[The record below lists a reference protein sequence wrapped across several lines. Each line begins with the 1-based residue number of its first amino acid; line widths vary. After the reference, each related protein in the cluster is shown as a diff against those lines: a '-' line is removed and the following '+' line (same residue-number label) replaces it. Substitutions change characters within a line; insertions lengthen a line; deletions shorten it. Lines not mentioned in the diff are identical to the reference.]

1 MSVERR
7 PVRPLRSVQFVPGHD
22 AEVVQASLT
31 QGSDGVILDLEE
43 PRTPF
48 TEAHRVAARELVGSF
63 LAGLPAGADRPQYWA
78 RVQDTYSG
86 QIIKDLEAI
95 VGPNLSGVVV
105 PKIEQPADVYAV
117 DVILSCLEAE
127 RGLDPG
133 STRIYPILETAQ
145 SLRCS
150 YEIAMASPRVA
161 YIGGAVSRFG
171 DIVHSIGYRWTP
183 QGDESLYLRSKVLI
197 DARAAGIRYPI
208 SGMWAGNG
216 EDHAGVRTWAE
227 QLRDLG
233 YYGMLISRPDHIAI
247 CNDVFSPSAEDL
259 DRWRGLVKAVDAAGD
274 TGEPVIFGEAGEE
287 WHVVH
292 RAHVASA
299 RQGLEWA
306 ADLGL

>member
-1 MSVERR
+1 MSFERR
-7 PVRPLRSVQFVPGHD
+7 PVRPLRSVQFVPGD
-22 AEVVQASLT
+22 NAEAVEASLR

-48 TEAHRVAARELVGSF
+48 TEAHRVAARKIVGDF
-63 LAGLPAGADRPQYWA
+63 LADLPAAGRPQYFS

-86 QIIKDLEAI
+86 QMLKDLEAI
-95 VGPNLSGVVV
+95 VGPNLTGVVV
-105 PKIEQPADVYAV
+105 PKILQPADVYAV
-117 DVILSCLEAE
+117 DVILACLEAD
-127 RGLDPG
+127 RGLEPG
-133 STRIYPILETAQ
+133 SISIYPILETAQ

-183 QGDESLYLRSKVLI
+183 EGDESLYLRSKVLI
-197 DARAAGIRYPI
+197 DARAAGIRYPV

-216 EDHAGVRTWAE
+216 EDHDGFRAFAE

-233 YYGMLISRPDHIAI
+233 YYGMFISRADHIAI
-247 CNDVFSPSAEDL
+247 CNEVFSPSAEEL
-259 DRWRGLVKAVDAAGD
+259 AQWRSMVKTVDEAGD
-274 TGEPVIFGEAGEE
+274 SDEPIIFAEPGEE
-287 WHVVH
+287 MHVLH